1 MRVAVYAAL
10 RAAGTAVIVIA
21 LYFLLPLSERS
32 TVRTVTELIGGI
44 VLLAVIVAW
53 QVRAILRSDH
63 PAAVAIEALAV
74 AVSLYMTLFAA
85 AYFLLAKG
93 SGAEFG
99 QHLSRTT
106 ALYFSVTV
114 FATVGF
120 GDITAKSDVARL
132 LVTVQMIANL
142 VFVGLGLRI
151 LVGATRFGLS
161 SRPNTVGEGQP
172 PGRDDLDQ
180 RSDR

>member
-1 MRVAVYAAL
+1 VYAAL

-32 TVRTVTELIGGI
+32 NVRTVTELIGAI
-44 VLLAVIVAW
+44 VLLAAIVAW

-63 PAAVAIEALAV
+63 PTAVAIEALAV
-74 AVSLYMTLFAA
+74 AVPLYMTLFAA

-93 SGAEFG
+93 SSAEFG

-120 GDITAKSDVARL
+120 GDITAKTDVARL

-142 VFVGLGLRI
+142 VFVGLGVRI
-151 LVGATRFGLS
+151 LVGATRFRLS
-161 SRPNTVGEGQP
+161 SRPNTGGGGQP
-172 PGRDDLDQ
+172 PGRDDLDL
-180 RSDR
+180 RSEQ